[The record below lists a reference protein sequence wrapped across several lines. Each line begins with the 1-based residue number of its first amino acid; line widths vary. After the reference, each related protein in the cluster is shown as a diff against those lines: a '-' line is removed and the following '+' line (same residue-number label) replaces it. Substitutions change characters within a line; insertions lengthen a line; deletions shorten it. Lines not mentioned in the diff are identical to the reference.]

1 MYLFGSIASICNGA
15 TYPSFGIVFAKGI
28 NGFSDATSG
37 ERRHSGDRVAL
48 WFFIIAILSAIAI
61 GFQNY
66 FFASTAAQLTNKIRS
81 LSFRAIVRQ
90 DIEYF
95 DKDEN
100 NTGQLTSNLSDNP
113 QKVNGLAGV
122 TMGAI
127 VQAIATL
134 VTGTIIGLVFAWKLG
149 LVGLACTPVL
159 CSAGYIRLRV
169 VVLKDQQNK
178 RAHEHSAQLACEA
191 AGAIRTVASLT
202 REGDCLR
209 LYSESLDE
217 PLRNSNKKALYSNA
231 IYALSQAMSFFVI
244 ALIFWY
250 GSRLVAALEYTTF
263 QFFVGLMSTTFS
275 AIQAGNVFSFVPD
288 ISSAKGAATDIVTL
302 LDSMPEIDAESTEG
316 EIPQNV
322 QGRIRFENVHFRYP
336 TRPGVRVLRDL
347 NLSIEPGTYVAL
359 VGASGCGKST
369 TIQLVERFYDALS
382 GTVYLD
388 EQPITKY
395 NVSEYRKHIALVS
408 QEPTLYSGTIRFN
421 ILLGAT
427 KPDSEITQ
435 EDIEAACRNA
445 NILDFIQ
452 GLPQGFDTEVGGK
465 GSQLSGGQKQRIAIA
480 RALLRNPKVLLLD
493 EATSALDSNSE
504 KVVQDALDRAAK
516 GRTTIAIAHRLSTI
530 QNADRIYFIKD
541 GAVSESGTHD
551 ELLSL
556 KGGYYEYV
564 QLQALS
570 KK

>member
-81 LSFRAIVRQ
+81 QSFRAIVRQ